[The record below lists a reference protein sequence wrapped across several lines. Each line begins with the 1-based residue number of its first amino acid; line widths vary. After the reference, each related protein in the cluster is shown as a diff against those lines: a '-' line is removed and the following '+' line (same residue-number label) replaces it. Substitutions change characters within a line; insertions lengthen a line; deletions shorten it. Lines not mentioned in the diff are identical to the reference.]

1 MNQNLLS
8 IITPV
13 YQVEQYLPQCLDS
26 ILAQTYPHWELI
38 LVDDGSKDRSGE
50 ICDEYAKKDGRI
62 RVIHTENRGAGAAR
76 NTGFAH
82 ATGEYVVFVDSDDYI
97 SENMIERLYMTIHKS
112 KYDLVVCN
120 FLRAYPDGKND
131 FTTQFPDMEIS
142 GREVLA
148 HWKIQKNYGLWTVP
162 WSKIIRKSIL
172 DQVKFPE
179 GKYFEDEFFSDQ
191 LFLRCDRVRVIPDSL
206 YVNRV
211 RTSSTMN
218 SQKTRNYLDLI
229 DAFQARIELY
239 LEQALPV
246 DEVYKILIYLL
257 EPYSKCASARFQGQD
272 RERLRQARAFIWN
285 TSRLLMKK
293 ELSLVKKGSLLAI
306 GVCPSLTFRW
316 AVRLRGQLEKYL

>member
-50 ICDEYAKKDGRI
+50 ICEEYAKKDGRI

-97 SENMIERLYMTIHKS
+97 SENMIERLYMTIQKS

-148 HWKIQKNYGLWTVP
+148 HWKTQKNYGLWTVP

-239 LEQALPV
+239 LEQSLPV

-272 RERLRQARAFIWN
+272 RERLRQARAFIRK
-285 TSRLLMKK
+285 TSWLLMKK

-306 GVCPSLTFRW
+306 GVCPSLTFRG

>member
-8 IITPV
+8 IITLV
-13 YQVEQYLPQCLDS
+13 CQVEQYLPQCLDS

-148 HWKIQKNYGLWTVP
+148 HWKTQKNYGLWTVP

-239 LEQALPV
+239 LEQSLPV

-272 RERLRQARAFIWN
+272 RERLRQARAFIRK
-285 TSRLLMKK
+285 TSWLLMKK

-306 GVCPSLTFRW
+306 GVCPSLTFRG
-316 AVRLRGQLEKYL
+316 AIRLRGQLEKYL

>member
-50 ICDEYAKKDGRI
+50 ICEEYAKKDGRI

-148 HWKIQKNYGLWTVP
+148 HWKTQKNYGLWTVP
-162 WSKIIRKSIL
+162 WSKIIRKSMEIDRQYASCVVL
-172 DQVKFPE
+172 KADI
-179 GKYFEDEFFSDQ
+179 DFSE
-191 LFLRCDRVRVIPDSL
+191 LGDSI
-206 YVNRV
+206 NR
-211 RTSSTMN
+211 
-218 SQKTRNYLDLI
+218 I
-229 DAFQARIELY
+229 RII
-239 LEQALPV
+239 Q
-246 DEVYKILIYLL
+246 
-257 EPYSKCASARFQGQD
+257 
-272 RERLRQARAFIWN
+272 
-285 TSRLLMKK
+285 
-293 ELSLVKKGSLLAI
+293 
-306 GVCPSLTFRW
+306 
-316 AVRLRGQLEKYL
+316 

>member
-97 SENMIERLYMTIHKS
+97 SENMIERLYMIIHKS

-148 HWKIQKNYGLWTVP
+148 HWKTQKNYGLWTVP

-239 LEQALPV
+239 LEQSLPV

-272 RERLRQARAFIWN
+272 RERLRQARTFIWK

-293 ELSLVKKGSLLAI
+293 ELSLVKKGSLLVI
-306 GVCPSLTFRW
+306 GVCPSLTFRG
-316 AVRLRGQLEKYL
+316 AIRLRSQLEKYL

>member
-50 ICDEYAKKDGRI
+50 ICEEYAKKDGRI

-148 HWKIQKNYGLWTVP
+148 HWKTQKNYGLWTVP

-229 DAFQARIELY
+229 
-239 LEQALPV
+239 P
-246 DEVYKILIYLL
+246 
-257 EPYSKCASARFQGQD
+257 C
-272 RERLRQARAFIWN
+272 
-285 TSRLLMKK
+285 
-293 ELSLVKKGSLLAI
+293 
-306 GVCPSLTFRW
+306 
-316 AVRLRGQLEKYL
+316 

>member
-50 ICDEYAKKDGRI
+50 ICEEYAKKDGRI

-148 HWKIQKNYGLWTVP
+148 HWKTQKNYGLWTVP

-239 LEQALPV
+239 LEQSLPV

-272 RERLRQARAFIWN
+272 RERLRQARAFIRK
-285 TSRLLMKK
+285 TSWLLMRK

-306 GVCPSLTFRW
+306 GVCPSLTFRG

>member
-50 ICDEYAKKDGRI
+50 ICEEYAKKDGRI

-239 LEQALPV
+239 LEQSLPV

-272 RERLRQARAFIWN
+272 RERLRQARAFIRK
-285 TSRLLMKK
+285 TSWLLMKK

-306 GVCPSLTFRW
+306 GVCPSLTFRG